1 VEDEIEGEAGD
12 WAHERHYTVEQAE
25 AARPWVAER
34 LERIRDGLDELRT
47 PAARTAL
54 EEMDAT
60 VGGSWPGQDVAAA
73 VLSVFSA
80 AEQLEAMDIVLRD
93 ADRGLV
99 DFPSIRDGE
108 EIYLCWDAAE
118 PRVAWWHEPDSGF
131 AGRRPL

>member
-34 LERIRDGLDELRT
+34 LERIRDALEELRT
-47 PAARTAL
+47 PDARTAL

-60 VGGSWPGQDVAAA
+60 VGGSWPGQDVATA

>member
-1 VEDEIEGEAGD
+1 VDDDAGD
-12 WAHERHYTVEQAE
+12 YAHERHYTVEQAE

-34 LERIRDGLDELRT
+34 LERIRDALEEVRS

-60 VGGSWPGQDVAAA
+60 VGGSWPGHEVAQA
-73 VLSVFSA
+73 VLSLFSA

-99 DFPSIRDGE
+99 DFPSFRDGE
-108 EIYLCWDAAE
+108 EIYLCWEAGE
-118 PRVAWWHEPDSGF
+118 PRVAWWHEPDAGF